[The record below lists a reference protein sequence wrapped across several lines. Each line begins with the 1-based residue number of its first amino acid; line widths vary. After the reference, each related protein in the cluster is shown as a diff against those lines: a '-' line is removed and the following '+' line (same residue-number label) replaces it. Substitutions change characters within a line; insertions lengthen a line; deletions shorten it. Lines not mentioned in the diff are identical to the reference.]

1 MKFAYVGLYDV
12 SAHVDKLNIRLQDIL
27 DEIGDHPSE
36 RPDLVIEYNKLCRI
50 VETFNNSCDD
60 LGF

>member
-12 SAHVDKLNIRLQDIL
+12 SGHVDKLNIRLQDIL

-60 LGF
+60 LGL